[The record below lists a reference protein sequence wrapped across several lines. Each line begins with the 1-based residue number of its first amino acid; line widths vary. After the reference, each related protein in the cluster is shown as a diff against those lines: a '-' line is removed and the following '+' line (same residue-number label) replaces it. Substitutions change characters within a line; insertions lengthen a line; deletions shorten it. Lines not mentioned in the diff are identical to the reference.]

1 MFYNFYY
8 MKNNIQI
15 SNDRFVVNVNGKVT
29 DKYKILREVSM
40 WVIYSLEEEFLELST
55 WLLLNLNSNI
65 IKLLKEWKKK
75 EVSN

>member
-1 MFYNFYY
+1 
-8 MKNNIQI
+8 MKNNSQI

-29 DKYKILREVSM
+29 DKYKILREVCM
-40 WVIYSLEEEFLELST
+40 WVIYSLEEEFLGLST